1 MAYDIFDEA
10 REEVLAVMEVRIN
23 FGAREINSP
32 SSMLTRFR
40 GTTSCFV
47 YTRSRGDNVPLPL
60 CNMSNILQTNFQRG
74 FLATERFQRIQDA
87 SEKEQRELRMLR
99 AGGML
104 AVGTPSTPSPVAT
117 GSQRPPGSPPLLTG
131 LVAVLRKLPSFVTT
145 AEAASDRRPW
155 RRNARDGGAAR
166 VSADSLGASGRGE
179 AKAGESIS
187 ARGETLEHENRL
199 IISS

>member
-131 LVAVLRKLPSFVTT
+131 LVATLRKL
-145 AEAASDRRPW
+145 SDRRPW